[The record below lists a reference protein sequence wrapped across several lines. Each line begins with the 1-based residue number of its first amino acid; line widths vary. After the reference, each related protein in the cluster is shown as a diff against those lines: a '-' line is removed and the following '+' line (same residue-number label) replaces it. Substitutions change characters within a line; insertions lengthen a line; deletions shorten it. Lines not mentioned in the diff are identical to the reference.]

1 MEEKLD
7 ILDEN
12 GKFTGLVASKSQC
25 HREGLWHKA
34 VAVFL
39 FDKSNEFILLQK
51 RSNKKEL
58 YPNLWD
64 TTGGH
69 VTTREFGYQAVI
81 RETKEELG
89 IILNESDLR
98 FIGTIISKYKNDNI
112 INNQFNEF
120 FVTHIDINL
129 ASISVLQK
137 EEVAEIKWFKIEEI
151 LRKIRNSYKGMT
163 PKYGCWDYLARY
175 VELKHI

>member
-25 HREGLWHKA
+25 HREWLWHKA

-58 YPNLWD
+58 
-64 TTGGH
+64 
-69 VTTREFGYQAVI
+69 
-81 RETKEELG
+81 
-89 IILNESDLR
+89 
-98 FIGTIISKYKNDNI
+98 
-112 INNQFNEF
+112 
-120 FVTHIDINL
+120 
-129 ASISVLQK
+129 
-137 EEVAEIKWFKIEEI
+137 
-151 LRKIRNSYKGMT
+151 
-163 PKYGCWDYLARY
+163 
-175 VELKHI
+175 